1 MSKFKTSTELRS
13 AADLVG
19 ERKAVELI
27 AKAGFDGWDF
37 SLYEIC
43 KYSKKLGGVPESDHP
58 LAGSNY
64 LSFARELKQI
74 GLDNGI
80 VCNQSHAPVPSYAA
94 PVRSLLKRAIECTAE
109 AGGEVCVIHPGND
122 YTLQQNTEMYL
133 ELLPFAKACGVKLAT
148 ENMWNWDKE
157 KDEACPAACSTPK
170 SFRDH
175 MDAIKDP
182 FFVACLDIGHA
193 EMRGHNTNAV
203 EMIHT
208 LSDRI
213 GALHLHDNDQWKDSH
228 QIPGSMRI
236 DFAAV
241 MKALKEAGY
250 KGWITLEAYNYL
262 KDFTAETAFAGLKNL
277 SAAARGLA
285 DRME

>member
-1 MSKFKTSTELRS
+1 MKKFKTSTELRS
-13 AADLVG
+13 AANLAG

-43 KYSKKLGGVPESDHP
+43 NYSKKWGVRDSGHP
-58 LAGSNY
+58 LASSNY
-64 LSFARELKQI
+64 LAFARELKNI

-80 VCNQSHAPVPSYAA
+80 VCNQSHAPTPSYAA

-122 YTLQQNTEMYL
+122 YTLEQNRDMYL
-133 ELLPFAKACGVKLAT
+133 ELLPFAKECGVKLAT

-157 KDEACPAACSTPK
+157 KDEACPAACSTPE
-170 SFRDH
+170 SFCAH
-175 MDAIKDP
+175 MTAIEDP

-203 EMIHT
+203 EMIHA
-208 LSDRI
+208 LGSRI

-228 QIPGSMRI
+228 QIPGSMSI

-241 MKALKEAGY
+241 MQALKEEGY
-250 KGWITLEAYNYL
+250 NGWITLEAYNYL
-262 KDFTAETAFAGLKNL
+262 KDFTPDTVFEGLQNL
-277 SAAARGLA
+277 SAAARRLA

>member
-1 MSKFKTSTELRS
+1 MRTSTELRS

-19 ERKAVELI
+19 ERTAIELI

-43 KYSKKLGGVPESDHP
+43 KHSKKLGGVPESDHP
-58 LAGSNY
+58 LAGPDY
-64 LSFARELKQI
+64 LKFVRQLRRI
-74 GLDNGI
+74 GEDHGI

-109 AGGEVCVIHPGND
+109 AGGEICVIHPGND
-122 YTLQQNTEMYL
+122 YTVEQNTEMYL
-133 ELLPFAKACGVKLAT
+133 ELLPFAKDHGVKLAT

-157 KDEACPAACSTPK
+157 KDQASPAACSTPE
-170 SFRDH
+170 SYCAH
-175 MDAIKDP
+175 LAAIDDP

-193 EMRGHNTNAV
+193 EMRGHGTNAV

-208 LSDRI
+208 LGNRI

-228 QIPGSMRI
+228 QIPFSMNI

-241 MKALKEAGY
+241 TQALKDVGY
-250 KGWITLEAYNYL
+250 RGWVTLEAYNYL
-262 KDFTAETAFAGLKNL
+262 KAYTPETAYEGIRNL
-277 SAAARGLA
+277 SVAARRLA
-285 DRME
+285 NMLE